1 MQLTEIIKKTW
12 DTSLNYA
19 GRIGRMYI
27 IYENDIML
35 SKQSTYTKDNN
46 KLLYK
51 SYKSNYDDPKS
62 H

>member
-19 GRIGRMYI
+19 SRIGTLYI
-27 IYENDIML
+27 VYENDIML
-35 SKQSTYTKDNN
+35 SKQSTYTQDNN

-51 SYKSNYDDPKS
+51 SYKSNYDPKS